1 MMAPQRNFG
10 TAAIVA
16 SPWTP
21 AIQHPSASVSS
32 ARTTSMTKRV
42 RSTKLQLLQ
51 AQKLKVVKAGKPEA
65 GKLKLLLQIGK
76 LKAGKPQAG
85 KLQLILQIGK
95 LKVLKA
101 AKSGSRLKA
110 EKIGRS
116 RPRLGQVSGDHKAV

>member
-1 MMAPQRNFG
+1 MMAPQRDFG

-21 AIQHPSASVSS
+21 AIQHPSASMST
-32 ARTTSMTKRV
+32 ARTTRV

-85 KLQLILQIGK
+85 KLKLILQIAK
-95 LKVLKA
+95 LKVLKDG
-101 AKSGSRLKA
+101 KTRSRLKA
-110 EKIGRS
+110 LKIGRRS

>member
-1 MMAPQRNFG
+1 
-10 TAAIVA
+10 
-16 SPWTP
+16 
-21 AIQHPSASVSS
+21 
-32 ARTTSMTKRV
+32 MTKRV

-116 RPRLGQVSGDHKAV
+116 RPRLGKVSGDHKAV